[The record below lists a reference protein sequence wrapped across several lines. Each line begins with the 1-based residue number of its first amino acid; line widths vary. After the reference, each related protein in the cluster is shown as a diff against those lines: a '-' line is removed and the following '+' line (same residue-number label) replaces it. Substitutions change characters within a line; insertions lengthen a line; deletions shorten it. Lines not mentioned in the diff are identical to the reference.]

1 MACLVQESHRTLKPG
16 ALLFMINDNVCY
28 TGITIPV
35 DILLCDFARKMGF
48 DIQNIL
54 VLPGSKGNSS
64 QQMGIHAF
72 TYGRRIS
79 LA

>member
-1 MACLVQESHRTLKPG
+1 
-16 ALLFMINDNVCY
+16 MINDNVCY
-28 TGITIPV
+28 AGITIPV

-64 QQMGIHAF
+64 QQMGIH
-72 TYGRRIS
+72 GRQGLRKCIYVWKKN
-79 LA
+79 